1 MSETRRKLTTIFS
14 ADVQDYSR
22 LMGAD
27 EEGTLATLKR
37 YRDAMARLIEVHD
50 GRVVNTWGDGLLA
63 EFPSVVEAV
72 RAAVD
77 VQNELAGLNA
87 ERPSE
92 TQMRFRI
99 GINLGDVIAEGDDL
113 YGDGVNIAARLQA
126 TAPAGGIVISNTVY
140 DQVRNKVAVSFD
152 FLGQLEVKNIE
163 GGVASYAVRI
173 GARDD
178 AHEHALRQ
186 GSATQGS
193 ARGNG
198 AAAPAGTRNGQ
209 PASDAARPQAPAEAS
224 GTPQGSATA
233 GPSATWG
240 RQSAPGAAQPEAT
253 TGTAPQDTAS
263 VDSAGTWGRQSGAE
277 SARPQAT
284 SETAS
289 PTAPGNRRFAVI
301 AVLAAALVAINL
313 LTWHGVLWSVWP
325 LLGLAIFSA
334 LLWLRRRKDIDR
346 VFGLLAIAALTVVTV
361 NLLTFDGTFWAVW
374 PLLGLSIATALRWVL
389 RRG

>member
-37 YRDAMARLIEVHD
+37 YRDAMARLIEVHG
-50 GRVVNTWGDGLLA
+50 GRVVNTWGDGLIA

-87 ERPSE
+87 DRPSE

-126 TAPAGGIVISNTVY
+126 TASAGGIVISNTVY

-173 GARDD
+173 GNREDGGRDGQPTSDAARSR
-178 AHEHALRQ
+178 APTGTSTASQ
-186 GSATQGS
+186 GSGP
-193 ARGNG
+193 
-198 AAAPAGTRNGQ
+198 AAPAGTWGRRSG
-209 PASDAARPQAPAEAS
+209 AGAARPQAP
-224 GTPQGSATA
+224 
-233 GPSATWG
+233 
-240 RQSAPGAAQPEAT
+240 
-253 TGTAPQDTAS
+253 
-263 VDSAGTWGRQSGAE
+263 
-277 SARPQAT
+277 
-284 SETAS
+284 SETS
-289 PTAPGNRRFAVI
+289 PAAPRARKFAVFAI
-301 AVLAAALVAINL
+301 LAAAVVAINL
-313 LTWHGVLWSVWP
+313 LTWDGVLWAVWP
-325 LLGLAIFSA
+325 LLGFAIVYA
-334 LLWLRRRKDIDR
+334 LLWLRRRTDIDR
-346 VFGLLAIAALTVVTV
+346 VFGLLALAALIVIAV

-374 PLLGLSIATALRWVL
+374 PLLGLSIAAALRWVL